1 MKIWMKSFSAKL
13 MTMILVGMSI
23 VTFGIFA
30 AVTIIIREEV
40 RKLKLETLAA
50 TTVSLVDGY
59 DNLAAGDYTLKDG
72 ELYKGD
78 LKLTS
83 DWMDGIH
90 HGNEIHFTLFYDDTR
105 VLTTVLDENGQRLV
119 GTKAGDAVIQAV
131 LKEGKE
137 YSSYDVIINGEQ
149 YVAYYMPL
157 KNSDG
162 SIVGMAFS
170 GLKFATVQKVITS
183 VISVISVI
191 TVSLFILC
199 IIIGYLLTR
208 VIGKG
213 IKSINAGILTLSEGS
228 LDVNIHVPA
237 FNKADE
243 LGVLKNSTL
252 ALSSKLKEIISVVQ
266 DGTANL
272 KKNSDHL
279 SGAVNTTVDSSQ
291 QILQAINE
299 VATGATSQANDTND
313 AMANIEEL
321 AANLDMISG
330 EVNTLNNLMT
340 EVADSAANVHAT
352 MVDLVA
358 VNETTKSSMDGMIK
372 QIRANAESVSSI
384 GTIIQTIQDITSQT
398 NLLSLNASIEAARAG
413 EAGKGFAVVAD
424 SIGKLALQSSE
435 ASDDINNI
443 IHELVSSIE
452 TTSEMAAQLEK
463 AAGVQVTKLNES
475 AGKVK
480 GVTDQIKV
488 ADKRMEE
495 ITANIDG
502 IETVKSSISDKIAS
516 LSAMSEEN
524 SASAEET
531 TASTDMVVNQ
541 MDGLKSIA
549 DQVLELAN
557 TLEEA
562 VSYFS

>member
-1 MKIWMKSFSAKL
+1 MKLWMKSFSAKL
-13 MTMILVGMSI
+13 MTMILVGMFI
-23 VTFGIFA
+23 VAFGIFA
-30 AVTIIIREEV
+30 PVTLIVRDEV
-40 RKLKLETLAA
+40 RNLKLETLAA

-59 DNLAAGDYTLKDG
+59 GNLAEGDYTLKDG
-72 ELYKGD
+72 DLYKGD

-90 HGNEIHFTLFYDDTR
+90 HSNDIQFTLFYGDTR

-131 LKEGKE
+131 LKEGKV

-149 YVAYYMPL
+149 YIAYYMPL
-157 KNSDG
+157 QNSDG

-170 GLKFATVQKVITS
+170 GLKFATVQAVITS
-183 VISVISVI
+183 IISVISVI

-208 VIGKG
+208 IIGKG

-237 FNKADE
+237 FNKMDE

-299 VATGATSQANDTND
+299 VATGATSQANDTTD

-330 EVNTLNNLMT
+330 EVNSLNDLMT
-340 EVADSAANVHAT
+340 EVADSASNVHET
-352 MVDLVA
+352 MVDLVD
-358 VNETTKSSMDGMIK
+358 VNETTKNSIDGIIEK
-372 QIRANAESVSSI
+372 IRANAESVSNI

-452 TTSEMAAQLEK
+452 ATSEMAAQLEK

-480 GVTDQIKV
+480 GVTEQIKV

-495 ITANIDG
+495 IATNIDG

-531 TASTDMVVNQ
+531 TASTDLVVNQ
-541 MDGLKSIA
+541 MDGLKFIA

>member
-1 MKIWMKSFSAKL
+1 MKLWKKSFSAKL
-13 MTMILVGMSI
+13 MTMLLVGIAI
-23 VTFGIFA
+23 VAFGIFA
-30 AVTIIIREEV
+30 TVTIIVREETLI
-40 RKLKLETLAA
+40 LKLQTLKAA
-50 TTVSLVDGY
+50 TNSFVDGY
-59 DNLAAGDYTLKDG
+59 SDLATGDFTLKDDG
-72 ELYKGD
+72 LYKGD

-83 DWMDGIH
+83 DWMDKLH
-90 HGNEIHFTLFYDDTR
+90 QSEEIHLTLFYGDTR

-170 GLKFATVQKVITS
+170 GLKFEAVQEVILSVLS
-183 VISVISVI
+183 VISIV
-191 TVSLFILC
+191 TFSLVILC
-199 IIIGYLLTR
+199 IIIDYLLTR
-208 VIGKG
+208 SIGKG
-213 IKSINAGILTLSEGS
+213 IKSVNAGILALSEGH
-228 LDVNIHVPA
+228 LDVNVNVPA
-237 FNKADE
+237 VNKTDE
-243 LGVLKNSTL
+243 LGVLRNSTL
-252 ALSSKLKEIISVVQ
+252 TLSSKLKEIIAVVQ
-266 DGTANL
+266 DGTTHL

-279 SGAVNTTVDSSQ
+279 SGVVNTTVDSSQ

-299 VATGATSQANDTND
+299 VATGATSQATDTTD
-313 AMANIEEL
+313 AMASIEEL
-321 AANLDMISG
+321 AANLDMMSG
-330 EVNTLNNLMT
+330 EVNTLNGLMT
-340 EVADSAANVHAT
+340 EVSDSAADVHKT
-352 MVDLVA
+352 MVELVN
-358 VNETTKSSMDGMIK
+358 VNEATKNSIDGIIEK
-372 QIRANAESVSSI
+372 IRANAESVSNI
-384 GTIIQTIQDITSQT
+384 GMIIQTIQDITSQT

-452 TTSEMAAQLEK
+452 ATSEMAAQLEK
-463 AAGVQVTKLNES
+463 AAADQVTKLNES
-475 AGKVK
+475 SGKVK
-480 GVTDQIKV
+480 GVTEQIKV
-488 ADKRMEE
+488 ADERMEE
-495 ITANIDG
+495 ITSNING
-502 IETVKSSISDKIAS
+502 IEIVKNNISDKISS

-531 TASTDMVVNQ
+531 TASTDLVVNQ
-541 MDGLKSIA
+541 MDGLKAIA
-549 DQVLELAN
+549 DQVLELAD

-562 VSYFS
+562 VSYFN

>member
-1 MKIWMKSFSAKL
+1 MKLWMKSFSAKL
-13 MTMILVGMSI
+13 MTMILVGMFI
-23 VTFGIFA
+23 VAFGIFA
-30 AVTIIIREEV
+30 PVTLIVRDEV
-40 RKLKLETLAA
+40 RNLKLETLAA

-59 DNLAAGDYTLKDG
+59 GNLAEGDYTLKDG
-72 ELYKGD
+72 DLYKGD

-90 HGNEIHFTLFYDDTR
+90 HSNDIQFTLFYGDTR

-131 LKEGKE
+131 LKEGKV

-149 YVAYYMPL
+149 YIAYYMPL
-157 KNSDG
+157 QNSDG

-183 VISVISVI
+183 IISVISVI

-208 VIGKG
+208 IIGKG

-237 FNKADE
+237 FNKMDE

-299 VATGATSQANDTND
+299 VATGATSQANDTTD

-330 EVNTLNNLMT
+330 EVNSLNDLMT
-340 EVADSAANVHAT
+340 EVADSASNVHET
-352 MVDLVA
+352 MVDLVD
-358 VNETTKSSMDGMIK
+358 VNETTKNSIDGIIEK
-372 QIRANAESVSSI
+372 IRANAESVSNI

-452 TTSEMAAQLEK
+452 ATSEMAAQLEK

-480 GVTDQIKV
+480 GVTEQIKV

-495 ITANIDG
+495 IATNIDG

-531 TASTDMVVNQ
+531 TASTDLVVNQ
-541 MDGLKSIA
+541 MDGLKFIA

>member
-40 RKLKLETLAA
+40 LKLKLETLAA

-59 DNLAAGDYTLKDG
+59 GNLAAGDYTLKDG
-72 ELYKGD
+72 DLYKGD

-83 DWMDGIH
+83 DWMDEIH
-90 HGNEIHFTLFYDDTR
+90 HGNEIHFTLFYGDTR

-137 YSSYDVIINGEQ
+137 YSSYNVIINDEQ

-162 SIVGMAFS
+162 SVVGMAFS
-170 GLKFATVQKVITS
+170 GLKFATVQNVITS

-237 FNKADE
+237 LNKADE

-252 ALSSKLKEIISVVQ
+252 TLSNKLKEIISVVQ
-266 DGTANL
+266 DGTAHL
-272 KKNSDHL
+272 KKNGDRL

-299 VATGATSQANDTND
+299 VATGASSQSNDTND

-321 AANLDMISG
+321 AANLDVISS
-330 EVNTLNNLMT
+330 EVNTLNDLMT
-340 EVADSAANVHAT
+340 EVADSATNVHAT
-352 MVDLVA
+352 MVDLVNI
-358 VNETTKSSMDGMIK
+358 NETTKNSIDGIIEK
-372 QIRANAESVSSI
+372 IRANAESVSNI

-424 SIGKLALQSSE
+424 SIGKLALQSTE

-443 IHELVSSIE
+443 IHDLVSSIE
-452 TTSEMAAQLEK
+452 ATSEMAAQLEK
-463 AAGVQVTKLNES
+463 AASVQVTKLNES

-480 GVTDQIKV
+480 GVTEQIKV
-488 ADKRMEE
+488 ADKRMDE
-495 ITANIDG
+495 ITDNIGG
-502 IETVKSSISDKIAS
+502 IETVKNSISDKIAS

-531 TASTDMVVNQ
+531 TASTDLVVNQ